1 MVEVIK
7 RIDLCYSNAS
17 VILTPVQNDA
27 GSRFLV
33 ASLTSEG
40 EPYTIPE
47 GCTVQLAVRKPDGT
61 KTLTAAI
68 VKGNTVVCELTNQSL
83 AVKGIADAQIIIY
96 NGLAVLKTPPFKFN
110 TFEQIVSDDTI
121 VSTDE
126 FTALSEIMKNYQE
139 ISAEVAKKLNKS
151 GGVMSGNIDM
161 AGNKIENIALP
172 VADNDAASK
181 KYIDDKTKQG
191 RLIYQTTLTEDI
203 HQISISKDS
212 NGQEFLLNNIAVI
225 VCIPA
230 SPTLNTFAYL
240 SLKINNFIPYRNNTV
255 ITKGEEGK
263 KHVVIY
269 RCDRDNGLW
278 SRMAG
283 TSLNESY
290 TSLYMPSLKGVEFW
304 DYYVYNM
311 NKFEAARNITLSPTG
326 EDSVI
331 PKGTKIEVYGR

>member
-27 GSRFLV
+27 GSRFLI

-61 KTLTAAI
+61 KTLTAAS
-68 VKGNTVVCELTNQSL
+68 VKDNTVVCELTNQSL

-96 NGLAVLKTPPFKFN
+96 NGLAVLKTPPFKLN

-161 AGNKIENIALP
+161 AGNKIENITLP

-191 RLIYQTTLTEDI
+191 HLIYQTTLTEDVR
-203 HQISISKDS
+203 QISISKDS

-230 SPTLNTFAYL
+230 SPTLNSFAFL
-240 SLKINNFIPYRNNTV
+240 SLKINNFNPYSNQTV

-263 KHVVIY
+263 KHVVIF

-283 TSLNESY
+283 TGLNQSY
-290 TSLYMPSLKGVEFW
+290 THLYMPSLKGVEFW
-304 DYYVYNM
+304 DYYV

-326 EDSVI
+326 ADSVI